1 MLTRHKGVRAL
12 VATISI
18 AASML
23 IVQAALPG
31 AAQARCNGVGK
42 EITSTLIINGAV
54 AVSEV
59 PVSGTCNGNDYY
71 QANFRSH
78 YAGWRASVWLERD
91 GWVGH
96 WGPYGTAWQYYHF
109 NDKQTPVPGAAAM
122 HLCLDNGSTWYC
134 GWGSNYNVGGGVNHA
149 FTGLNHGF

>member
-1 MLTRHKGVRAL
+1 MRRLRAIMAAAGL
-12 VATISI
+12 IASI
-18 AASML
+18 AV
-23 IVQAALPG
+23 VQAALPG
-31 AAQARCNGVGK
+31 VAQARCQGAS
-42 EITSTLIINGAV
+42 EITSTLVINGVV

-59 PVSGTCNGNDYY
+59 PVAGTCNDNEYY

-109 NDKQTPVPGAAAM
+109 NDKDTPLPGTAAM
-122 HLCLDNGSTWYC
+122 HLCLDDGTTWYC
-134 GWGSNYNVGGGVNHA
+134 GWGSSYSVGSGVDHDITGVNY
-149 FTGLNHGF
+149 GY

>member
-1 MLTRHKGVRAL
+1 MLNSVRAL
-12 VATISI
+12 VATLSLV
-18 AASML
+18 ASMA
-23 IVQAALPG
+23 VAQAALPG
-31 AAQARCNGVGK
+31 VAQARCKGAGN
-42 EITSTLIINGAV
+42 EITSTLVINGVV

-59 PVSGTCNGNDYY
+59 PVAGTCNDNEYY

-109 NDKQTPVPGAAAM
+109 NDKSSPIPGTAAM
-122 HLCLDNGSTWYC
+122 HLCLDNGTTWYC
-134 GWGSNYNVGGGVNHA
+134 GWGSSYNVGNGVNHNI
-149 FTGLNHGF
+149 TGINYGY